1 MAYEKNTWANGDVI
15 TANKLNNIENGINSS
30 CMFIQMSFD
39 ETKQIYTSD
48 VLFEDVVAA
57 FMDGVSITVDVPYQE
72 SYAAGGSTFKLLML
86 NEMSYYD
93 PDSEPV
99 ETLVFGLNYLSG
111 GNLLE
116 AIPYNGVFS
125 ILIYID

>member
-1 MAYEKNTWANGDVI
+1 MSYEKHTWQTGETI
-15 TANKLNNIENGINSS
+15 TADKLNNIENGINNS

-39 ETKQIYTSD
+39 ESKKIYTSD

-72 SYAAGGSTFKLLML
+72 DYLAGGWTFKLLML
-86 NEMSYYD
+86 NEVSYYD
-93 PDSEPV
+93 PDLEPV
-99 ETLVFGLNYLSG
+99 ETLAFDLSYLFGH
-111 GNLLE
+111 LLK

-125 ILIYID
+125 ILVYID